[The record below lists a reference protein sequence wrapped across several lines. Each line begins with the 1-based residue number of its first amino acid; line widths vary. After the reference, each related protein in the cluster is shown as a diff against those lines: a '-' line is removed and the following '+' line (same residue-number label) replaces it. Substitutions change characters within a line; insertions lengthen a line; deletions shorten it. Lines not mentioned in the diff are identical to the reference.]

1 MATGAW
7 TFADDGSRP
16 DRLTGTPRAAFVDRW
31 IYVMTVSLFMLLVLL
46 GFVPD
51 SLTKIAAVNAGGR
64 PPFPLIM
71 HVHAVLMGTFL
82 VLLWTQTVLMA
93 TGRGALHRQLGIASF
108 IVAPAMV
115 VAGFLLAHTM
125 YVFGW
130 NALLAAPASMHDEM
144 VQQMQGRDNILL
156 IQLRIG
162 ILFSVFLL
170 IGLRARRGNFGLH
183 KRMMILATAMALPA
197 GIDRILWLPT
207 TFPNS
212 FLASDLYTLLAVAPM
227 FAWDVY
233 RNRRVHRAYLLWIAI
248 NLPFAVALHSLWG
261 TQWWHA
267 MAPRLMQ
274 VA

>member
-1 MATGAW
+1 MAISSPTAPYL
-7 TFADDGSRP
+7 DDQPRDFSASRTRG
-16 DRLTGTPRAAFVDRW
+16 DDVFRRLTSG
-31 IYVMTVSLFMLLVLL
+31 
-46 GFVPD
+46 
-51 SLTKIAAVNAGGR
+51 AGI
-64 PPFPLIM
+64 F
-71 HVHAVLMGTFL
+71 
-82 VLLWTQTVLMA
+82 
-93 TGRGALHRQLGIASF
+93 
-108 IVAPAMV
+108 
-115 VAGFLLAHTM
+115 
-125 YVFGW
+125 
-130 NALLAAPASMHDEM
+130 
-144 VQQMQGRDNILL
+144 
-156 IQLRIG
+156 
-162 ILFSVFLL
+162 VFLL

-261 TQWWHA
+261 TQWWYA

>member
-31 IYVMTVSLFMLLVLL
+31 IYVITVSLFMLLVLL

-51 SLTKIAAVNAGGR
+51 SLTKIAAVNAGER
-64 PPFPLIM
+64 PPFPIVM
-71 HVHAVLMGTFL
+71 HVHAVLMGTFM

-115 VAGFLLAHTM
+115 AAGFLLATTM

-156 IQLRIG
+156 VQLRIG

-183 KRMMILATAMALPA
+183 KRMMILATAMA
-197 GIDRILWLPT
+197 
-207 TFPNS
+207 
-212 FLASDLYTLLAVAPM
+212 PM

-248 NLPFAVALHSLWG
+248 NLPFAIALHSLWG

>member
-7 TFADDGSRP
+7 NVAHEGALP
-16 DRLTGTPRAAFVDRW
+16 DRLTGTPRAAFLDRW
-31 IYVMTVSLFMLLVLL
+31 IYVITVSLFILLVLL
-46 GFVPD
+46 GFIPD
-51 SLTKIAAVNAGGR
+51 SLTKIAAVNAGER

-82 VLLWTQTVLMA
+82 VLLWTQTFLMP
-93 TGRGALHRQLGIASF
+93 TGRGALHRKLGIASF
-108 IVAPAMV
+108 IVAPTMV

-125 YVFGW
+125 YLYGW
-130 NALLAAPASMHDEM
+130 HAMLAAPASLHDEL
-144 VQQMQGRDNILL
+144 VRRIQGRDNILL
-156 IQLRIG
+156 VQLRVG

-170 IGLRARRGNFGLH
+170 IGLRARRVDFGLH

-233 RNRRVHRAYLLWIAI
+233 RNRRVHRAYWIWIVI
-248 NLPFAVALHSLWG
+248 NLPFALVLHGLWG